1 MNFLILERCAVIINA
16 CRALYVWGELHLN
29 RKIDDFL
36 AAAERMKLGDYVRFE
51 SDRRRRLMDAFLQGI
66 MRGIG
71 ALIGFA
77 VLGAVLVYLLQR
89 IADKSLPWISSFVAE
104 IVRLVQLR
112 VN

>member
-1 MNFLILERCAVIINA
+1 MNFLLLIVTTVIIN
-16 CRALYVWGELHLN
+16 LYRETYIRGELYLKN
-29 RKIDDFL
+29 KMDEFL

-51 SDRRRRLMDAFLQGI
+51 SDRKRRLMDAFFQGI

-71 ALIGFA
+71 ALLGFA
-77 VLGAVLVYLLQR
+77 VFGALLVYLLQK

>member
-1 MNFLILERCAVIINA
+1 
-16 CRALYVWGELHLN
+16 
-29 RKIDDFL
+29 
-36 AAAERMKLGDYVRFE
+36 
-51 SDRRRRLMDAFLQGI
+51 MDAFLQGI

-77 VLGAVLVYLLQR
+77 VLGAVLIYLLQR

>member
-1 MNFLILERCAVIINA
+1 MEKKIN
-16 CRALYVWGELHLN
+16 E
-29 RKIDDFL
+29 FL

-51 SDRRRRLMDAFLQGI
+51 SDRKRRLMDAFLQGI

-71 ALIGFA
+71 ALLGFA
-77 VLGAVLVYLLQR
+77 VFGALLIYLLQS
-89 IADKSLPWISSFVAE
+89 IASRSLPWISNFVAE

>member
-1 MNFLILERCAVIINA
+1 M
-16 CRALYVWGELHLN
+16 GELYMEK
-29 RKIDDFL
+29 KINEFL

-51 SDRRRRLMDAFLQGI
+51 SDRKRRLMDAFLQGI

-71 ALIGFA
+71 ALLGFA
-77 VLGAVLVYLLQR
+77 VFGALLIYLLQS
-89 IADKSLPWISSFVAE
+89 IASRSLPWISNFVAE